1 MADIKRSRIDI
12 KIPPYALRVMER
24 LVEAGEEV
32 YLVGGSLRDTVIGL
46 APSDYDMACSA
57 FPERT
62 AKILED
68 FRVIATGLAHGT
80 VTVISESHPIEI
92 TTFRVDGDYK
102 DSRHPESVSF
112 TRSIEEDL
120 ARRDFTVNAM
130 ACSKDGEL
138 IDLFGGRE
146 DILSKKIKAVGDAE
160 RRFGEDALRI
170 MRAFRFSAQLG
181 FCIDDDT
188 LLAAE
193 RMKDGLSRISRERI
207 GVEFIKMI
215 CSKYPK
221 EPLLQMKELGIL
233 PFALGDICPDER
245 RIELLEQM
253 PSEDIA
259 RLGFFVAGESEERA
273 RRVLRELRCSNRQVS
288 GALAVARGSA
298 RSIRDP
304 KDAALLRKDCGE
316 SAVFAACASVLF
328 GNSDAFAI
336 GLVEKN
342 DTPVSISDLAIGGGE
357 LIELGISGREIGKTL
372 AYLLGEVINDPSLNT
387 KERLIALAQ
396 KSN

>member
-62 AKILED
+62 AEILGD
-68 FRVIATGLAHGT
+68 LHVIATGLAHGT

-146 DILSKKIKAVGDAE
+146 DILAKKIKAGAPIVLIM
-160 RRFGEDALRI
+160 DALK
-170 MRAFRFSAQLG
+170 L
-181 FCIDDDT
+181 
-188 LLAAE
+188 
-193 RMKDGLSRISRERI
+193 
-207 GVEFIKMI
+207 
-215 CSKYPK
+215 YP
-221 EPLLQMKELGIL
+221 
-233 PFALGDICPDER
+233 F
-245 RIELLEQM
+245 
-253 PSEDIA
+253 
-259 RLGFFVAGESEERA
+259 
-273 RRVLRELRCSNRQVS
+273 
-288 GALAVARGSA
+288 
-298 RSIRDP
+298 
-304 KDAALLRKDCGE
+304 
-316 SAVFAACASVLF
+316 
-328 GNSDAFAI
+328 
-336 GLVEKN
+336 
-342 DTPVSISDLAIGGGE
+342 
-357 LIELGISGREIGKTL
+357 
-372 AYLLGEVINDPSLNT
+372 
-387 KERLIALAQ
+387 
-396 KSN
+396 